1 MQYPILVILFE
12 TVLLEAAL
20 KKLTKEEIIKLTLD
34 YQDDFDQDLKSIKKD
49 LFELRENLSRLEA
62 ELAVTKQV
70 NNVLDD
76 QMVQVERKA

>member
-1 MQYPILVILFE
+1 M
-12 TVLLEAAL
+12 VLLEAAL